1 MLTYRESITK
11 INIAEAV
18 YLWRCDLA
26 DTAEEVAHALAIL
39 HKAKQTHRDLFGSLR
54 RSDDGDWY

>member
-18 YLWRCDLA
+18 FLLRCELA
-26 DTAEEVAHALAIL
+26 DTVEEINHALEIL
-39 HKAKQTHRDLFGSLR
+39 HKAKQTHRTLFGSLR
-54 RSDDGDWY
+54 RTDDGDWY